1 MPILPPRDL
10 HDPGIH
16 SSSAT
21 HFSCNSAEVLLST
34 EEKIQTPLRASET
47 WPCLPSP
54 LLPSTATTSPLPA
67 CRSPGIACC
76 PLVAVHLPHLSGLTG
91 LPTALS
97 KQPPPC
103 PLLFTLC
110 PCPHSLSS
118 LQYSLAYLSF
128 VSLPQNRSS
137 WRAGTLS
144 HYCCL
149 PVFGN
154 IL

>member
-1 MPILPPRDL
+1 MGFQFFLQGIFTTRGSTLPQPPIFLAILLKSCFPQRRKSKHPSGPQRPGPASLPHCSPPRM
-10 HDPGIH
+10 
-16 SSSAT
+16 
-21 HFSCNSAEVLLST
+21 
-34 EEKIQTPLRASET
+34 
-47 WPCLPSP
+47 
-54 LLPSTATTSPLPA
+54 PLPWHHLL
-67 CRSPGIACC
+67 
-76 PLVAVHLPHLSGLTG
+76 PLVAVHLPPLSGLTG

-103 PLLFTLC
+103 PPLFTLC
-110 PCPHSLSS
+110 PCPRSLST

-144 HYCCL
+144 HYYCL